1 MVALVV
7 VLGILVLFI
16 VIGTYRHDENM
27 SNVEFFLMNRA
38 AKFDDYVDTTT
49 AFSLQVAVTIY
60 FIYWGY
66 AYGWSNLFF
75 IISWGIG
82 FLLFAL
88 AAPRLAYFLD
98 QHDTFFRFLMHGSRG
113 FKALACVLFG
123 LSLIGLLYTELFFSS
138 QLMQA
143 ILSAEVAVVP
153 SANWFW
159 ISFLVLLVVV
169 LFYASLGGM
178 RKVVFTD
185 KWQLAIAYLGAALLF
200 AGLAPTVSAQGLY
213 VFLWAY
219 LPVVALFALLAAAP
233 TLVQWAFGR
242 WWNLKM
248 DRPSGPVGVSA
259 ALSGIIL
266 LAVTLYFAYFAQ
278 WNAPSADG
286 FPKPIGTMLAAPWGI
301 WPIIGFGVSNIIWQF
316 SDYTAYHR
324 LSLMNIHDHA
334 EMERA
339 NRIKYAIFTT
349 MLNSPLTWSLGIFAG
364 MAIDASRL
372 LPQADFGIF
381 MAFSSLLVEQ
391 AAAGSLAMTFA
402 LVGLCMFIVAV
413 LLSTADSGFM
423 SVGQIVVRDLLPFE
437 SGVLV
442 RTMALWLIG
451 LVVFALALAH
461 SIYQLNVFNLL
472 SSIYSWSLIFAPVA
486 VWRLFRADFHAGVA
500 MAALVVGAGL
510 GAIGSFNPL
519 ELPVLV
525 ALVFPTLV
533 AVGATTLIILVGI
546 VVRGNT
552 PSGSATEAG

>member
-7 VLGILVLFI
+7 VVGILVLFI

-27 SNVEFFLMNRA
+27 SNVDFFLMNRA
-38 AKFDDYVDTTT
+38 AKSDDYADTTI
-49 AFSLQVAVTIY
+49 AYSLQVAVTIY

-75 IISWGIG
+75 VVLWGIG
-82 FLLFAL
+82 FFLFAL
-88 AAPRLAYFLD
+88 AAPRLAYFLG
-98 QHDTFFRFLMHGSRG
+98 QHDTYFRFLMHGSRG
-113 FKALACVLFG
+113 FQVLACVLFG
-123 LSLIGLLYTELFFSS
+123 SSLIGLLYTELFFSS
-138 QLMQA
+138 QLMQT
-143 ILSAEVAVVP
+143 ILSAEVAVVQ

-185 KWQLAIAYLGAALLF
+185 KWQLAVAYLGAALLF
-200 AGLAPTVSAQGLY
+200 AGLAPVVSAQGLY

-233 TLVQWAFGR
+233 TLVQWAFER
-242 WWNLKM
+242 SWNLKM
-248 DRPSGPVGVSA
+248 DPPSGPAGVSA

-266 LAVTLYFAYFAQ
+266 LAVTLYFAQ

-324 LSLMNIHDHA
+324 LSIMNIHHHA

-339 NRIKYAIFTT
+339 TRIKHAIFTT

-381 MAFSSLLVEQ
+381 AAFSSLLVEQ
-391 AAAGSLAMTFA
+391 AAAGSLAMTVA
-402 LVGLCMFIVAV
+402 LVGLCMFIVAA
-413 LLSTADSGFM
+413 LLSTVDSGFM
-423 SVGQIVVRDLLPFE
+423 SIGQIVVRDLLPFE

-442 RTMALWLIG
+442 RIMALWLIG
-451 LVVFALALAH
+451 LAVFALALAH
-461 SIYQLNVFNLL
+461 SVYQLNVFNLL
-472 SSIYSWSLIFAPVA
+472 SSIYSWSLIFAPIA
-486 VWRLFRADFHAGVA
+486 AWRLFRADFHAGGA
-500 MAALVVGAGL
+500 MAALVVGAGF

-519 ELPVLV
+519 ELPALV

-533 AVGATTLIILVGI
+533 AVGATTLSILVVI
-546 VVRGNT
+546 IVRGNT
-552 PSGSATEAG
+552 PSGSATKAG